1 MTKSIAKKEED
12 FEEEKDKK
20 IRNLELE
27 VFQTIFSKIRFHQL
41 ANEKIKV
48 AEFQHIND
56 ELIFEIK
63 VFFYYKIV

>member
-27 VFQTIFSKIRFHQL
+27 VFQSIFF
-41 ANEKIKV
+41 
-48 AEFQHIND
+48 
-56 ELIFEIK
+56 
-63 VFFYYKIV
+63 